1 MSKKKQIFITELLY
15 FNEDKFKTHLKKR
28 INEGV
33 VKDKDEYIKIIL
45 DILNNHERL
54 FIGEDNYNQKYL
66 LLRKDNWILSLEEN
80 RRISTAFKINEERYS
95 SVIDFLEQAVIDKV
109 YIKYWEVKD
118 ERSEYKRFIKGLQK
132 RD

>member
-45 DILNNHERL
+45 DILNNYERL
-54 FIGEDNYNQKYL
+54 FIVTNSYRKKYL
-66 LLRKDNWILSLEEN
+66 LLRTDEWLLIFDEEY
-80 RRISTAFKINEERYS
+80 RVSTAYQIHKKYACVENL
-95 SVIDFLEQAVIDKV
+95 LEQMVNDKL
-109 YIKYWEVKD
+109 ILKYWEVKD
-118 ERSEYKRFIKGLQK
+118 ERSKYKRFVKRLQK
-132 RD
+132 RN